1 MSHPRPGVEPTRF
14 VTTLGTM
21 PTKRAVIVLEFNE
34 LSPVLMQRFIDAGHL
49 PSFRRL
55 HDEAEVWI
63 TDAGERPPFLEPWI
77 QWITVHSGQ
86 RYAEHGVFNLDE
98 GHRAEAPR
106 IWDVLSAAGLESW
119 ICGSMNVAAAPG
131 FRGWMLPDP
140 WTTHLPPRPDE
151 LLPYFDFVR
160 RHVLEYTNEQVPVTA
175 ADRLRFVA
183 FMARHGLSATT
194 AWAIVR
200 QLATERVDRRSRWR
214 RAVLL
219 DRLQF
224 DLFRWHWRRAR
235 PAFSTFFLNST
246 AHFQHFYWRNLEP
259 ELFRV
264 RPAED
269 EQRALADAVL
279 FGYRQMDRLVE
290 ETLAM
295 ADRSTTVVLCTALS
309 QQPCLGYEESGG
321 KVIYRPR
328 DFERLLAFA
337 GVTARYRVAPV
348 MAEEFHVYLDSEA
361 AAVDAERRLAA
372 MRVGE
377 RPALVVRRDGAG
389 LFCGCKIHATIPAD
403 AVVSA
408 AGGSAPFFSLFY
420 QVEGVKSGMHHPEG
434 LLWIRTPERL
444 HAVHRE
450 PLPLPQVFP
459 MLLGLLGLSV
469 PHPQPMPEPVTPPP
483 PEISTGS
490 RADVVARTL

>member
-1 MSHPRPGVEPTRF
+1 
-14 VTTLGTM
+14 M

-34 LSPVLMQRFIDAGHL
+34 LSPDLMQRFIDAGHL
-49 PSFRRL
+49 PAFRRL
-55 HDEAEVWI
+55 RDEAEVWS

-77 QWITVHSGQ
+77 QWITVHSGE

-98 GHRAEAPR
+98 GHRAPAPR
-106 IWDVLSAAGLESW
+106 IWDLLSAEGLDSW

-131 FRGWMLPDP
+131 FRGWLLPDP
-140 WTTHLPPRPDE
+140 WTTQVPPRPAA

-160 RHVLEYTNEQVPVTA
+160 RHVLEYTNEQVPVTN
-175 ADRLRFVA
+175 ADRVRFVA
-183 FMARHGLSATT
+183 FMARHGLSAAT

-200 QLATERVDRRSRWR
+200 QLAGERLDPSSRWR

-259 ELFRV
+259 ERFAV
-264 RPAED
+264 RPDAD
-269 EQRALADAVL
+269 EQRAHADAVL
-279 FGYRQMDRLVE
+279 FGYRQMDRLVA

-295 ADRSTTVVLCTALS
+295 AGNDATVVLCTALS
-309 QQPCLGYEESGG
+309 QQPCLTYEESGG

-337 GVTARYRVAPV
+337 GVTAPHRVAPV
-348 MAEEFHVYLDSEA
+348 MAEEFHVYLESDA
-361 AAVDAERRLAA
+361 AAAEVERQLGA
-372 MRVGE
+372 MRVGD
-377 RPALVVRRDGAG
+377 RPALVVRRDGRG
-389 LFCGCKIHATIPAD
+389 LFCGCKIHAAVGKD
-403 AVVSA
+403 ATVSGP
-408 AGGSAPFFSLFY
+408 GGAQPFLALFY

-434 LLWIRTPERL
+434 MLWVRAPGRA
-444 HAVHRE
+444 HAVHERA
-450 PLPLPQVFP
+450 LPLPETFP
-459 MLLGLLGLSV
+459 LLLGLLGVRAPEARRSPV
-469 PHPQPMPEPVTPPP
+469 PAAAPL
-483 PEISTGS
+483 PEISTGP
-490 RADVVARTL
+490 RADVVAQTV

>member
-1 MSHPRPGVEPTRF
+1 MRF
-14 VTTLGTM
+14 VTTLGPM

-34 LSPVLMQRFIDAGHL
+34 LSPILMRRFIDAGRL

-55 HDEAEVWI
+55 HDEAGVWI

-98 GHRAEAPR
+98 GHRVEAPR

-119 ICGSMNVAAAPG
+119 ICGSMNVTAAPG

-140 WTTHLPPRPDE
+140 WTTHVPPRPDE

-160 RHVLEYTNEQVPVTA
+160 RHVLEYTNEQVPVTV
-175 ADRLRFVA
+175 ADRMRFVA
-183 FMARHGLSATT
+183 FMARHGLSVPT

-200 QLATERVDRRSRWR
+200 QLATERVDRRTRWR

-259 ELFRV
+259 ELFAV

-269 EQRALADAVL
+269 EQRALADAVP

-295 ADRSTTVVLCTALS
+295 ADRDTTVVLCTGLS

-337 GVTARYRVAPV
+337 GVTARSRVAPV

-361 AAVDAERRLAA
+361 AAEDAERRLAA

-377 RPALVVRRDGAG
+377 RPALAVRRDGAG
-389 LFCGCKIHATIPAD
+389 LFCGCKIHAAVPA
-403 AVVSA
+403 SA
-408 AGGSAPFFSLFY
+408 QVAASGGSAPFFSLFY

-434 LLWIRTPERL
+434 LLWIRTPEGR
-444 HAVHRE
+444 HAVHRQR
-450 PLPLPQVFP
+450 LPLTEVYP
-459 MLLGLLGLSV
+459 MLLELLGV
-469 PHPQPMPEPVTPPP
+469 PAPRPRPMTEPATPPP

-490 RADVVARTL
+490 RTDVVARTL

>member
-1 MSHPRPGVEPTRF
+1 
-14 VTTLGTM
+14 M
-21 PTKRAVIVLEFNE
+21 PTQRALIVLEFNE
-34 LSPVLMQRFIDAGHL
+34 LSPVLMRRFMDAGHL

-55 HDEAEVWI
+55 HDEAAVWI
-63 TDAGERPPFLEPWI
+63 TEAGERPPFLEPWI

-98 GHRAEAPR
+98 GHRAAAPR
-106 IWDVLSAAGLESW
+106 LWDVFSAAGLESW

-140 WTTHLPPRPDE
+140 WTTHVPPRPEE

-160 RHVLEYTNEQVPVTA
+160 RHVLEYTNEQVPVTH

-183 FMARHGLSATT
+183 FMARHGLSAPT

-200 QLATERVDRRSRWR
+200 QLATERIDRRSRWR

-224 DLFRWHWRRAR
+224 DLFRWHWQRAR

-259 ELFRV
+259 ELFQV
-264 RPAED
+264 RPAEE

-279 FGYRQMDRLVE
+279 FGYRQMDRLVS

-295 ADRSTTVVLCTALS
+295 ADRDTTVVLCTALS
-309 QQPCLGYEESGG
+309 QQPCLSYEESGG

-328 DFERLLAFA
+328 DFARLLSFA
-337 GVTARYRVAPV
+337 GITAPHQVAPV
-348 MAEEFHVYLDSEA
+348 MAEEFHLYLDTEA
-361 AAVDAERRLAA
+361 AALEAERRLAA

-377 RPALVVRRDGAG
+377 RPALVVRRDGSG
-389 LFCGCKIHATIPAD
+389 LFCGCKIHAAVPGDTPVSGPA
-403 AVVSA
+403 
-408 AGGSAPFFSLFY
+408 GTAPFFSLFY

-434 LLWIRTPERL
+434 LLWIRTPERV

-450 PLPLPQVFP
+450 TLPLVEVFP
-459 MLLGLLGLSV
+459 MLLGLLGVSA
-469 PHPQPMPEPVTPPP
+469 PQPRRIPDPATTPL
-483 PEISTGS
+483 PEISTAP
-490 RADVVARTL
+490 RPDVVARTL